1 MMYCKSAQNLEMYLD
16 GPYFHPETT
25 TPSSMRLIL
34 RLLKADLGTLT
45 LATVYCKW
53 LVSLNLTLHTF
64 GVIVL
69 SMGIL
74 ST

>member
-16 GPYFHPETT
+16 GPYFQPET

-34 RLLKADLGTLT
+34 RFLKADLGTLT

-53 LVSLNLTLHTF
+53 LVSLNLTLHTL